1 MKSVKQL
8 LEGKTRSIASVAP
21 SDTVFHALEV
31 LAKYDVG
38 ALLVLDQD
46 KLAGIFSER
55 DYARKVILLGKA
67 SKDIPV
73 SQIMTAKVICVTPE
87 RTVEDCMAI
96 MTEKHI
102 RHLPVVE
109 DGDPTKVIGIISIGD
124 VVKWRL
130 EEMERESAAL
140 RDYIRSA

>member
-8 LEGKTRSIASVAP
+8 LEGKTRPIASVAP
-21 SDTVFHALEV
+21 GDTVFHALEV

-38 ALLVLDQD
+38 ALLVLDNE

-73 SQIMTAKVICVTPE
+73 SEIMTAKVICVSPE

-109 DGDPTKVIGIISIGD
+109 DNDPTRVIGIISIGD
-124 VVKWRL
+124 VVKELLSQQEFIIGQL
-130 EEMERESAAL
+130 ES
-140 RDYIRSA
+140 YITG